1 MSGRVRIGGMQSEVL
16 VLTLSRYK
24 NGISIATVS
33 SEVMEM
39 NLYIPVGLIVL
50 ILLIVFLVRGF

>member
-1 MSGRVRIGGMQSEVL
+1 MQSEVL
-16 VLTLSRYK
+16 VLTIVRHK
-24 NGISIATVS
+24 NGIPIATVS